1 MKKQKYPIHSD
12 FKKWSKMNPPLNR
25 AVLPI
30 VQKSVGLLSCFQHS
44 ANALK
49 AEKKKIPAKNGTV
62 KAVWYTPTDA
72 GENSPCILFCHGGGF
87 VLPAAPYH
95 YRLAREYALA
105 LKCKVLFVQYRLAP
119 KYRFPVPMEDC
130 FTAYEWLLHN
140 AEILGIDE
148 KRIAVCGD
156 SAGGALAAAV
166 ALKARDSGIQP
177 PCGQMLIYPVV
188 GGSLSTPSMQ
198 KYTDTPMCNSRDM
211 IKYYRLFFGADEI
224 PAEKYAAPIREERLA
239 DLPKAYI
246 ETAEFDCLHDEGE
259 AFANRLKE
267 SGVEVEYYATKG
279 TIHGFDIVKKSEI
292 VDEAVRRRIAF
303 LRRVLL
309 ERV

>member
-30 VQKSVGLLSCFQHS
+30 VQKSVGVLSWFQRS
-44 ANALK
+44 EKGLQ
-49 AEKKKIPAKNGTV
+49 AEKKKIPVEGGYIQAI
-62 KAVWYTPTDA
+62 WYTPTGVGKGA
-72 GENSPCILFCHGGGF
+72 PCILFCHGGGF

-95 YRLAREYALA
+95 FRLAREYAKQLQ
-105 LKCKVLFVQYRLAP
+105 CKVLFVQYRLSP
-119 KYRFPVPMEDC
+119 KHRFPVPMNDC
-130 FTAYEWLLHN
+130 FTAYEWLLDN

-166 ALKARDSGIQP
+166 ALKARDNGLRM

-188 GGSLSTPSMQ
+188 GGSLATPSMQ

-211 IKYYRLFFGADEI
+211 IKYYRLFFGAEEI
-224 PAEKYAAPIREERLA
+224 PTQKYAAPIREESLA

-246 ETAEFDCLHDEGE
+246 ETAEFDCLRDEGE
-259 AFANRLKE
+259 AYANRLKQ
-267 SGVEVEYYATKG
+267 SGVEVEYYATRG

-292 VDEAVRRRIAF
+292 VDEVVRRRIAF
-303 LRRVLL
+303 LRRIFTA
-309 ERV
+309 